1 MSHGIDYNKL
11 SEQLLRGGISP
22 GCVVR
27 LIAELRD
34 HHADLAES
42 ALADGMSMEDA
53 RKQADSLLGTQDDIL
68 SDTLAREE
76 LKSWAA
82 RWPWALYGVMPPVI
96 LVATVA
102 LTLYLVV
109 AISQIVTSIAGE
121 PSVAPPWVATT
132 TDVLSLFLMYVN
144 PILLGAAICYIAI
157 RRRSSWLWPV
167 LGIVLVAIL
176 GGLSAIGVEWGE
188 AGQSSQLFVGT
199 SFIPPFP
206 DKLATAIRISLN
218 LLVVLTPYVYLVR
231 RRSFHINY

>member
-1 MSHGIDYNKL
+1 MSHGIDYNEL
-11 SEQLLRGGISP
+11 SEQLVKGGISP
-22 GCVVR
+22 RCVVR

-42 ALADGMSMEDA
+42 ALADGMSVEDA

-76 LKSWAA
+76 LKSWTA

-109 AISQIVTSIAGE
+109 AISRVVTLFAGE
-121 PSVAPPWVATT
+121 FSLVPAWAAAATN
-132 TDVLSLFLMYVN
+132 VLSLFLMYVS
-144 PILLGAAICYIAI
+144 PMLLGAAIGYIAI

-176 GGLSAIGVEWGE
+176 GGLSIIGIDLGE
-188 AGQSSQLFVGT
+188 AGHLSRLYVGT

-231 RRSFHINY
+231 RKSLHF